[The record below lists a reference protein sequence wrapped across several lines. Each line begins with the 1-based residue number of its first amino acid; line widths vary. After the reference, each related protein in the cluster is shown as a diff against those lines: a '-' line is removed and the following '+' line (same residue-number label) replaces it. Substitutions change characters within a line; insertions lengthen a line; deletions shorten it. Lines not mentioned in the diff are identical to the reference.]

1 MRARL
6 LLILLLTCWYFLGPA
21 ANSFADWIGIP
32 APDFSLKTLGGNA
45 SLSLKDYRGKVVLL
59 DFWAS
64 WCGPCKA
71 SLPQLQK
78 LEAEYPGLKVLAVSI
93 DDERKNALEF
103 MKRLNLDVTALFDEK
118 KKVAET
124 YRVEAMP
131 SALLIDPKGV
141 VRHALS
147 GYSEKHLEGLKAEIE
162 KLLRDK

>member
-1 MRARL
+1 MKARL
-6 LLILLLTCWYFLGPA
+6 ILILLLTCWYFLGPA
-21 ANSFADWIGIP
+21 ANSFADWVGTP
-32 APDFSLKTLGGNA
+32 APDFSLKTIGNQTQIA
-45 SLSLKDYRGKVVLL
+45 LKDYRGKAVLL

-103 MKRLNLDVTALFDEK
+103 MKRLNLDLTALYDEN

-131 SALLIDPKGV
+131 SALLIDRQGV
-141 VRHALS
+141 VRYTLS
-147 GYSEKHLEGLKAEIE
+147 GYSEKRLQELKTEIE
-162 KLLRDK
+162 KLTKNH